1 MKLGGEQVIRLN
13 IFCFSFLGLD
23 AITCLCTGAA
33 CQNNT
38 TTCGDASDICS
49 AAEIRDT
56 NSGIVTVHKGLNI
69 IYHL

>member
-23 AITCLCTGAA
+23 AITCLCTGTA
-33 CQNNT
+33 CQKNT
-38 TTCGDASDICS
+38 TTCGDASEICF
-49 AAEIRDT
+49 AAEIRHGDGT
-56 NSGIVTVHKGLNI
+56 VTVDKGLNF